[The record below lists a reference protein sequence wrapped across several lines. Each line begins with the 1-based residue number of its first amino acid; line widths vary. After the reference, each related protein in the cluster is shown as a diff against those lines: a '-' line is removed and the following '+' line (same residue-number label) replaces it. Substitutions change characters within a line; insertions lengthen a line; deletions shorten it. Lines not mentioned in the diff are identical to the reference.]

1 MDNPTSAT
9 SNNLRDLFY
18 LRRDIV
24 FLNHGSFGAC
34 PRPVMQEYQRWQLEL
49 EAQPVEFLGL
59 ERRFG
64 ELMRAAR
71 EPLAQYVHCDPDDLV
86 YVPNATTGLNVVA
99 RSLELKPGDE
109 ILATNLEY
117 GALDRTWKFMCQKNG
132 AVYRRQPITL
142 PVTTREKLIQ
152 EFWSGVTPRTRI
164 IFMSHITSG
173 TALILPI
180 EEIIRRA
187 RAAGIITIIDG
198 AHAAGQVPLAL
209 ENLGADFYSSNAHKW
224 MMTPKGSAFLYAR
237 REMQPLIEP
246 LIISWGWE
254 KEKPGSSR
262 FVDEQ
267 EWQATRDIAAYLA
280 VPAAI
285 EFMRQYQWDD
295 VRATCHELI
304 RYARTAISELT
315 GLAPLSPD
323 SPEWYAQMVTLPL
336 PPCDPEMLKQRLY
349 DEYHIE
355 VPIGASNG
363 QQFIRVSIQ
372 GYNAKADVDALV
384 AGLKELLCDRR

>member
-1 MDNPTSAT
+1 MDTSTPT
-9 SNNLRDLFY
+9 NLRDLFY
-18 LRRDIV
+18 LRRDII

-49 EAQPVEFLGL
+49 EAQPVEFLG
-59 ERRFG
+59 RRFE

-71 EPLAQYVHCDPDDLV
+71 EPLAQYVNCDPDDLV

-109 ILATNLEY
+109 ILATDLEY
-117 GALDRTWKFMCQKNG
+117 GALDRTWKFMCQKSG
-132 AVYRRQPITL
+132 AVYRRQHISI
-142 PVTTREKLIQ
+142 PVTTRDQLIQ
-152 EFWSGVTPRTRI
+152 EFWSGVTPRTRV
-164 IFMSHITSG
+164 IFISHITSG
-173 TALILPI
+173 TALNLPI

-187 RAAGIITIIDG
+187 RDAGIITIIDG
-198 AHAAGQVPLAL
+198 AHAVGQIPLDL
-209 ENLGADFYSSNAHKW
+209 KNLGADFYSSNAHKW
-224 MMTPKGSAFLYAR
+224 MMTPKGSAFLYVR
-237 REMQPLIEP
+237 REMQPLIQP
-246 LIISWGWE
+246 LVISWGWE

-267 EWQATRDIAAYLA
+267 EWQATRDIAAYLS

-285 EFMRQYQWDD
+285 EFMKQYQWDN
-295 VRATCHELI
+295 VRAACHDLAH
-304 RYARTAISELT
+304 YARTAISALT

-323 SPEWYAQMVTLPL
+323 SSEWYAQMVTLPL
-336 PPCDPEMLKQRLY
+336 PPCDPEILKQRLY

-363 QQFIRVSIQ
+363 RQFIRVSIQ

-384 AGLKELLCDRR
+384 AALGELLCDLR